1 MTVKTKAAEW
11 TERVVAW
18 RESGRTAREFAAG
31 KGYSDKLLQWWG
43 SELARRERRK
53 PAGVK
58 LARVVRVPTPSAPLI
73 VSVGAAR
80 IEIRAGFDVTLLRDV
95 VDALGGAR

>member
-1 MTVKTKAAEW
+1 MTARTTAAEW
-11 TERVVAW
+11 TERVAAW
-18 RESGRTAREFAAG
+18 RASGRTAREFAAG

-43 SELARRERRK
+43 RELARRERPK

-58 LARVVRVPTPSAPLI
+58 LARVVRVAAPSAPLT
-73 VSVGAAR
+73 VSIGAAR
-80 IEIRAGFDVTLLRDV
+80 IEVRAGFDATLLRDV